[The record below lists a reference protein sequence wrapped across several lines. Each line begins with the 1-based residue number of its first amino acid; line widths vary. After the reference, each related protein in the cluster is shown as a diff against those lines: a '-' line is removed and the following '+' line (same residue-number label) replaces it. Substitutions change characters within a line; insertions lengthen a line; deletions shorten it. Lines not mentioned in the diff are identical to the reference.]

1 MTSLPCAPMRRI
13 VLGSFLIGSLA
24 MAQEPVPAPTPPPV
38 VPPAAAP
45 PVLRLPFAWPN
56 EGQVRVTKDGDKQ
69 GDRAVM
75 DYTLRFAPREG
86 GGLLVR
92 HADFVFRSVNGEDA
106 TAPERVREL
115 GPLLTV
121 ASLLP
126 ELAVDAN
133 GAAVDVGSF
142 DELLAKAEAAVAEQ
156 PKGAGRVAVERLLQ
170 TMRRPLAQEG
180 GKVGLFDDWASWV
193 GAWVGDLPESGG
205 ERQFA
210 GELVHLGAPLPAQI
224 TLRHAGDVAEHPGH
238 VRLTRVAIAEGDA
251 ATAAFAAWFTAKLA
265 ETGQTFD
272 EKRVQSVRVELGY
285 EAVTDPKTLRPL
297 KVQRTRVAKIRV
309 TGRRAMDSRES
320 TTFTFVW

>member
-1 MTSLPCAPMRRI
+1 MRRI

-24 MAQEPVPAPTPPPV
+24 MAQEPAPAPTP
-38 VPPAAAP
+38 PPAAAP

-56 EGQVRVTKDGDKQ
+56 EGQVRVTKDGDKE

-121 ASLLP
+121 TSLLP

-133 GAAVDVGSF
+133 GAAVGVGSL
-142 DELLAKAEAAVAEQ
+142 DGLLTKAEAEVAEQ
-156 PKGAGRVAVERLLQ
+156 PKGPGRAAVERMLQ
-170 TMRRPLAQEG
+170 AMRQPVAQEA
-180 GKVGLFDDWASWV
+180 GKAGLFDDWSSWV
-193 GAWVGDLPESGG
+193 GAWTGDLPESGG

-210 GELVHLGAPLPAQI
+210 GEVVHLGATLPAQI
-224 TLRHAGDVAEHPGH
+224 TVRHRGDVAEHPGH
-238 VRLTRVAIAEGDA
+238 VRLTRVAIAEGHA
-251 ATAAFAAWFTAKLA
+251 AKAAFAAWFTAVLA
-265 ETGQTFD
+265 EAGQTFD
-272 EKRVQSVRVELGY
+272 SERVQSVRVELGY
-285 EAVTDPKTLRPL
+285 DAVTDPKTLRPL

-309 TGRRAMDSRES
+309 RGRRAMDARES